1 MNEIDIKFLLQ
12 NETDINYIY
21 NNSYPFLQNYIE
33 GINMSKVGL
42 NSINNLEPENNKF
55 YIITYE
61 QNVSQK
67 FIHENQIWKFK
78 I

>member
-1 MNEIDIKFLLQ
+1 MNGIDIKDFLE

-33 GINMSKVGL
+33 GINMTKIGS
-42 NSINNLEPENNKF
+42 NSINDLERENNKF
-55 YIITYE
+55 YIITDE

-67 FIHENQIWKFK
+67 FIHENKT
-78 I
+78 

>member
-67 FIHENQIWKFK
+67 FIHENQI
-78 I
+78 

>member
-1 MNEIDIKFLLQ
+1 MFSFKMNGIDIKDFLE

-33 GINMSKVGL
+33 GINMTKIGS
-42 NSINNLEPENNKF
+42 NSINDLERENNKF
-55 YIITYE
+55 YIITDE

-67 FIHENQIWKFK
+67 FIHENKT
-78 I
+78 